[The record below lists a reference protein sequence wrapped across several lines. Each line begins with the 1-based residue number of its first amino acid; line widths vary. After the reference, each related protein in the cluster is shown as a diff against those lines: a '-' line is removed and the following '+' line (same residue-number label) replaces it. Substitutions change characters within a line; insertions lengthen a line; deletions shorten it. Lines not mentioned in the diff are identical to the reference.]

1 MSGPWSL
8 DGKTVVVTGGTSGIG
23 ARTAWRFAEA
33 GASIVADRTQYA
45 VPKGSPLVTETSA
58 GFRPGG
64 LREMRLRQKRM
75 VTAFGSV

>member
-8 DGKTVVVTGGTSGIG
+8 DGETVIVTDGTSGIG

-45 VPKGSPLVTETSA
+45 VPRGSSLVPETRA
-58 GFRPGG
+58 RFQPGG